1 MASVKATLTV
11 ALRADHV
18 VVAELVDPALWQRVL
33 SALKVGDATP
43 QTIEIP
49 APILA
54 AAGRK
59 AV

>member
-18 VVAELVDPALWQRVL
+18 VVAELVDPVLWQRVM
-33 SALKVGDATP
+33 AAIKVGDAAP
-43 QTIEIP
+43 PALDLP
-49 APILA
+49 APLLA

-59 AV
+59 